1 MNKNP
6 SSATTSALTRNFLA
20 GAVMA
25 AVVTPSALAQG
36 LLEEI
41 IVTATKRSE
50 SVQDIPA
57 SVTAFSADKI
67 DLTEITNNRDLQ
79 FSVPGLVAGYANGS
93 SLLTLRGI
101 GSNST
106 TGVDDPAVAQHI
118 DGVYQTRTQ
127 TIALALNDLERVEVL
142 KGPQGTLYGRNSTGG
157 AINYVTNKPTDE
169 FEGSVSL
176 TAGNDG
182 RLGMHVMLSGSLTD
196 TVSAR
201 GNLYYNEQDG
211 SLEVVGGDSPD
222 FLGEETLG
230 GRLALR
236 ITPTHDLTI
245 DLDAST
251 IENETLAGS
260 QILAVVDPVAAGY
273 LLPGTFTTEPNKLVS
288 DANPDGEI
296 TQDAFSATVDWNIN
310 GEWSLKSITG
320 YMENDYA
327 LVGYDVDFS
336 TSPFF
341 QATGTTESESD
352 SLSQELNLNYTG
364 GGINFVAGL
373 FYLDDSF
380 SQKQAFPEFFL
391 VLNFDQESEAWAVFA
406 DVTVD
411 VTNEF
416 RVLGGIRYNEEE
428 KEVVQGG
435 SCGLEGGKEEWSS
448 TNPKIGFQ
456 YDVGGDSMVY
466 GTWQE
471 GFKAGGFDP
480 AGCASSYN
488 PEEIEAIEIGLKST
502 LFDGA
507 GLLNIAF
514 FDYDYTDLQVQ
525 QLEGLVTLIQNAGEA
540 RVQGVDV
547 EFQYAISNSLSM
559 ELSGSY
565 LDTEVDDLFLNDPF
579 AAPGS
584 PAVDVSGKTLRRAPE
599 FSGTFA
605 LTYNVNFG
613 DGSELQL
620 RGEVYYSDD
629 VRYRFFDDE
638 PAAFQESYTT
648 GNLYANLSLSAVE
661 GLSFRTYVKNVSDEE
676 VLQGVIPFS
685 QGGSQLGS
693 YTRGRTFGLEAKYDF

>member
-1 MNKNP
+1 MNKEP
-6 SSATTSALTRNFLA
+6 SSATTSTLSRNLLA
-20 GAVMA
+20 GAVMG
-25 AVVTPSALAQG
+25 AVVTPSALAEG
-36 LLEEI
+36 MLEEI

-57 SVTAFSADKI
+57 SVTAVSADRI

-79 FSVPGLVAGYANGS
+79 FSVPGLVAAYANGS

-127 TIALALNDLERVEVL
+127 TIALALNDLQRVEVL

-182 RLGMHVMLSGSLTD
+182 RLGTHLMLSGPLTD

-201 GNLYYNEQDG
+201 GNLYYNEEDG

-222 FLGEETLG
+222 YLGEETLG
-230 GRLALR
+230 GRLAFR
-236 ITPTHDLTI
+236 IRPTDDVTI

-260 QILAVVDPVAAGY
+260 QILAIVDPVAAGY

-296 TQDAFSATVDWNIN
+296 AQDAFSATVDWAIN
-310 GEWSLKSITG
+310 DEWSLKSITG
-320 YMENDYA
+320 YLENDYA

-336 TSPFF
+336 ASPFF
-341 QATGTTESESD
+341 QATGTTASESD

-364 GGINFVAGL
+364 GGINFVAGF

-391 VLNFDQESEAWAVFA
+391 ELNFDQESEAWAVFA

-411 VTNEF
+411 VTDEF

-435 SCGLEGGKEEWSS
+435 SCGQEGGKEEWSA

-456 YDVGGDSMVY
+456 YDVGADSMVY

-507 GLLNIAF
+507 GLLNVAI

-540 RVQGVDV
+540 SVQGVDV
-547 EFQYAISNSLSM
+547 EFQYAISDSLSM

-579 AAPGS
+579 AASGS

-605 LTYNVNFG
+605 MTYDVSFD
-613 DGSELQL
+613 DGSVLQL
-620 RGEVYYSDD
+620 RGEVYYTDE
-629 VRYRFFDDE
+629 VRHRFFDDE

-648 GNLYANLSLSAVE
+648 GNLYTNFTLGAVE

-685 QGGSQLGS
+685 LGGSQLGS